1 MLGLE
6 EKSWGIGK
14 LNSNKWRNQEWGV
27 KDRKEILE
35 SKKHAGGE
43 ITTLRNRLQKSIH
56 SEFIIDVAQPPGE
69 VELRKNRFASQFPE
83 IGGSGIGTN
92 PENEAT
98 REDQIIET

>member
-43 ITTLRNRLQKSIH
+43 ITTLRRRLQYSIH
-56 SEFIIDVAQPPGE
+56 EEFIPDLTQPPEE
-69 VELRKNRFASQFPE
+69 VELEMVDLRRYFKRLGHQELRLIQRTRRKAKK
-83 IGGSGIGTN
+83 IK
-92 PENEAT
+92 
-98 REDQIIET
+98 